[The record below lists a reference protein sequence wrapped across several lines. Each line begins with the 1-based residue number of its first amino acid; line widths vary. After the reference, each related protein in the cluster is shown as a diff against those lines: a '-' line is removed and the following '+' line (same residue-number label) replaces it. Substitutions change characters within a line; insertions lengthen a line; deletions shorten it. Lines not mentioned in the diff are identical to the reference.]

1 MYAHKCEKKNMGVDD
16 MKLFILIV
24 VSIFLCGCA
33 ETYNHPDPSLNNL
46 THLEIDKLHCR
57 QKSAAEASSSGAGG
71 PPFIMAEEVDKC
83 LQLEHGWVKN

>member
-1 MYAHKCEKKNMGVDD
+1 MLTNAKKKNMGED

-33 ETYNHPDPSLNNL
+33 ETYNHPELSLNNL

-57 QKSAAEASSSGAGG
+57 QKSAAGASNSGAPE
-71 PPFIMAEEVDKC
+71 PPFIMADVEDRC